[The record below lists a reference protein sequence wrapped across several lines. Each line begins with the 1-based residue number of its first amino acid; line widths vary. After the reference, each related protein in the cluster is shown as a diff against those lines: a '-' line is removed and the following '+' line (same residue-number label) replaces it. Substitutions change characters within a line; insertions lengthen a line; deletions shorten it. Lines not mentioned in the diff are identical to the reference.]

1 MPAVLC
7 MHSDKLRIGA
17 VLNNFGC
24 SPYFSTLFF
33 EQYMD
38 VIYKKTEKRQIMIQ
52 KTANWCA
59 FGRNCPACYTVV
71 NKRRRCLI

>member
-17 VLNNFGC
+17 VCDNFGC

-33 EQYMD
+33 EQYRD
-38 VIYKKTEKRQIMIQ
+38 VIYKKMEKRQIMIQ
-52 KTANWCA
+52 KQQLVRFRQELPT
-59 FGRNCPACYTVV
+59 CYTVV

>member
-38 VIYKKTEKRQIMIQ
+38 VIYKKTRKRQIMIQ
-52 KTANWCA
+52 KKQLVRFRQELPT
-59 FGRNCPACYTVV
+59 CYTVV

>member
-38 VIYKKTEKRQIMIQ
+38 VIYKKTRKRQIMIQ
-52 KTANWCA
+52 KTATSALSAGTADMLYC
-59 FGRNCPACYTVV
+59 CH
-71 NKRRRCLI
+71 